1 MIGALMLDIAGTEL
15 TQEDIELLRAP
26 QVGGVILFARN
37 IQSPAQVRALTDH
50 MRQVRPDILIAVDQ
64 EGGRVQRLKQG
75 FTLLP
80 AMGRF
85 GELYQTEPERALKL
99 AEECGW
105 LMATEVLAVGIDFS
119 FAPVLDL
126 NDISD
131 VIGDRAFAQQP
142 ADIIALADAFLRGMH
157 RAGMA
162 TTGKHFPGHGSVK
175 ADSHVAA
182 AIDSRT
188 FAEIQRH
195 DLQTFIQLQ
204 NHLDALMPAH
214 VIYDQVD
221 PNPAGFSEF
230 WLQQV
235 LRQDMGYDGV
245 LFSDDLSMQAACVAG
260 DADARLRAALAAG
273 CDMGLVC
280 NNRAAQ
286 QLALNAI
293 TDFPLPNQARL
304 ERMRGKIPELSAEFS
319 IAEVLD
325 LGDEWRSVRDRILVF
340 KEQSATLLAAQT
352 SHDPTNYSSTT
363 KNAAT

>member
-15 TQEDIELLRAP
+15 TQEDIELLSAP

-85 GELYQTEPERALKL
+85 GELYQSEPERALGL

-126 NDISD
+126 NGVSD
-131 VIGDRAFAQQP
+131 VIGDRAFAARP
-142 ADIIALADAFLRGMH
+142 ANIIALAEAFLSGMH

-182 AIDSRT
+182 AIDSRS
-188 FAEIQRH
+188 FAEIQQQ
-195 DLQTFIQLQ
+195 DMQTFIQLQ
-204 NHLDALMPAH
+204 NQLDALMPAH

-235 LRQDMGYDGV
+235 LRKDLGYDGV
-245 LFSDDLSMQAACVAG
+245 IFSDDLSMQAACVAG
-260 DADARLRAALAAG
+260 DADARIQAALLAG

-286 QLALNAI
+286 RLALSAI
-293 TDFPLPNQARL
+293 ADLPLPNQARL
-304 ERMRGKIPELSAEFS
+304 ERMRGKIPEPNAEFN
-319 IAEVLD
+319 ITEVLD
-325 LGDEWRSVRDRILVF
+325 LGDEWRSVRDRILAF

-352 SHDPTNYSSTT
+352 SHDPTDYSSAT

>member
-15 TQEDIELLRAP
+15 TQEDIELLSAP

-37 IQSPAQVRALTDH
+37 IHSPAQVRDLTDH

-126 NDISD
+126 NGVSD
-131 VIGDRAFAQQP
+131 VIGDRAFAARP
-142 ADIIALADAFLRGMH
+142 VDIIALADAFLRGMH

-182 AIDSRT
+182 AIDSRSFT
-188 FAEIQRH
+188 EIQQQ
-195 DLQTFIQLQ
+195 DMQTFLQLQ
-204 NHLDALMPAH
+204 NQLDALMPAH

-235 LRQDMGYDGV
+235 LRKDLGYDGV

-286 QLALNAI
+286 RLALSAI
-293 TDFPLPNQARL
+293 TDFPLPNQTRL
-304 ERMRGKIPELSAEFS
+304 ERMRGKIPELSTEFK
-319 IAEVLD
+319 ITEVLD
-325 LGDEWRSVRDRILVF
+325 LGDEWRSVRDRILAF
-340 KEQSATLLAAQT
+340 KEQSATQT

>member
-1 MIGALMLDIAGTEL
+1 MIGALMLDIAGTAL
-15 TQEDIELLRAP
+15 TQEDIQLLQAP
-26 QVGGVILFARN
+26 QVGGVILFGRN
-37 IQSPAQVRALTDH
+37 IESPRQVRALTDH

-85 GELYQTEPERALKL
+85 GELYQQQPERAVEL
-99 AEECGW
+99 AEQCGW

-131 VIGDRAFAQQP
+131 VIGDRSFARNMD
-142 ADIIALADAFLRGMH
+142 DIIVLARAFLSGMQ

-182 AIDSRT
+182 AIDSRSY
-188 FAEIQRH
+188 AEIQQK
-195 DLQTFIQLQ
+195 DMQSFIQLQ
-204 NHLDALMPAH
+204 AQLDALMPAH

-221 PNPAGFSEF
+221 PNPAGFSPY
-230 WLQQV
+230 WIQTV
-235 LRQDMGYDGV
+235 LRQQLNFDGV

-260 DADARLRAALAAG
+260 GADARIQAALNAG

-280 NNRAAQ
+280 NDRAAAC
-286 QLALNAI
+286 LALEGI
-293 TDFPLPNQARL
+293 QDLPLPNQTRL
-304 ERMRGKIPELSAEFS
+304 ARMRGQIPE
-319 IAEVLD
+319 IQIGDVLE
-325 LGDEWRSVRDRILVF
+325 LGPEWQAIRDRIVRF
-340 KEQSATLLAAQT
+340 KDSGQ
-352 SHDPTNYSSTT
+352 
-363 KNAAT
+363 

>member
-1 MIGALMLDIAGTEL
+1 MIGALMLDIAGTAL
-15 TQEDIELLRAP
+15 TQEDIQLLQAP
-26 QVGGVILFARN
+26 QVGGVILFGRN
-37 IQSPAQVRALTDH
+37 IESPRQVRALTDH

-85 GELYQTEPERALKL
+85 GELYQQQPELAVELTEQ
-99 AEECGW
+99 CGW

-131 VIGDRAFAQQP
+131 VIGDRSFARNMD
-142 ADIIALADAFLRGMH
+142 DIIVLARAFLSGMQ

-182 AIDSRT
+182 AVDSRSY
-188 FAEIQRH
+188 AEIQQK
-195 DLQTFIQLQ
+195 DMQSFIQLQ
-204 NHLDALMPAH
+204 AQLDALMPAH

-221 PNPAGFSEF
+221 PNPAGFSPY
-230 WLQQV
+230 WIQTV
-235 LRQDMGYDGV
+235 LRQQLNFDGV

-260 DADARLRAALAAG
+260 GADARIQAALNAG

-280 NNRAAQ
+280 NDRAAAC
-286 QLALNAI
+286 LALEGIQNL
-293 TDFPLPNQARL
+293 PLPNQARL
-304 ERMRGKIPELSAEFS
+304 ARMRGQIPE
-319 IAEVLD
+319 IQIGDVLE
-325 LGDEWRSVRDRILVF
+325 LGPEWQAVRDRIVRF
-340 KEQSATLLAAQT
+340 KDSGQ
-352 SHDPTNYSSTT
+352 
-363 KNAAT
+363 

>member
-15 TQEDIELLRAP
+15 TQEDIELLSAP

-37 IQSPAQVRALTDH
+37 IQSPAQVRDLTDH

-85 GELYQTEPERALKL
+85 GELYQSEPERALGL

-131 VIGDRAFAQQP
+131 VIGDRAFAARP
-142 ADIIALADAFLRGMH
+142 VDIIALADAFLRGMH

-182 AIDSRT
+182 AIDSRS
-188 FAEIQRH
+188 FAEIQQQ
-195 DLQTFIQLQ
+195 DMQTFIQLQ
-204 NHLDALMPAH
+204 NQLDALMPAH

-235 LRQDMGYDGV
+235 LRKDLGYDGV

-260 DADARLRAALAAG
+260 DADARIHAALLAG

-286 QLALNAI
+286 RLALNAI
-293 TDFPLPNQARL
+293 ADLPLPNQARL
-304 ERMRGKIPELSAEFS
+304 ERMRGKIPALNTVELRET
-319 IAEVLD
+319 LD
-325 LGDEWRSVRDRILVF
+325 LGDEWRTVRDRILTF
-340 KEQSATLLAAQT
+340 KEQSAALLAAQA
-352 SHDPTNYSSTT
+352 SRDPTAYTI
-363 KNAAT
+363 